1 MLSRFFID
9 RPIFAWVVALII
21 MLVGGIAITRLPIA
35 RYPVIAPP
43 SVNISASYPGASAQT
58 VEDSVTQIIE
68 QNMTALDGLL
78 YMDSTSDSAGNV
90 SISLT
95 FASGTNPDIA
105 QVQVQNRL
113 QQAVP
118 LLPQIVQLQGISV
131 SKSTGSFLLA
141 LGFVSEDGSMS
152 NGDISD
158 WLATNVIDAV
168 SRVEG
173 VGGVQLFGAKYAMR
187 VWLDADKL
195 NGYSLTPG
203 DITAAIQAQNAQISI
218 GQLGDAPSV
227 PGTQLNATITALGR
241 LHTPEQFGNIILR
254 SNSDGS
260 SLRLRDVARIEL
272 GLANYGFNVKYNGKS
287 ASGFAVNLATGAN
300 ALRTVAGVNELLHS
314 MEPQFPHGLRSV
326 SALDVTP
333 YVRKSIREVIKT
345 LLEAIGLVFIVM
357 LVFLQDLRAT
367 LIPTIAVPVVLMGT
381 FAALAVAGFS
391 INMLTMF
398 AVVLAIGLLVDDA
411 IVVVENVE
419 RLMVEEHLSPKE
431 ATRKSMDQIT
441 GALIGIA
448 TVLSAVFI
456 PMAFLTGSTGVIYR
470 QFSIT
475 IVSAMVLSVIVAV
488 VLTPALCATLLKP
501 AADGAHH
508 YNRGFFR
515 WFNRNF
521 DAGSR
526 RYQGVVGRMIAR
538 PWRYMLV
545 YLALA
550 SLMGLLFLRLPTAF
564 LPDEDQGYLFTLVQT
579 PVGSTLERTERA
591 LDKIEDYF
599 INHEQDA
606 VSSVFT
612 VAGFSFSG
620 SGQNAGIGFVLLKD
634 WEERKSAK
642 LGVQAVQGRA
652 FGALM
657 QIKDAM
663 AFAFAPPPVNELGNS
678 EGFDFYLK
686 DSLGQGHAALTAA
699 RNQFLF
705 AASKDKLL
713 ANVRPNGQE
722 DAPQFRLDVDA
733 QRATSLGLKMADVDD
748 TLAVAWGGRYIDD
761 FIDRGRVKHVIIQ
774 ADAPFRMVPEDFGR
788 WYVRNADGHMVSTS
802 SFATSHW
809 EYGSPRLERFNGAS
823 AMEINGQAAPGVSSG
838 EAMKEIQKLVAQ
850 LPKGYSIDWTGQSYQ
865 ERAAGA
871 QTPLLYSLSVIVVF
885 LCLAALYESWSI
897 PTAIL
902 LAVPLGVIG
911 AVIAS
916 TARGLERD
924 IYFQVA
930 MLTTIGLASKNA
942 ILIVEFA
949 KENVEHGQ
957 DVITATMHAV
967 RDRLRP
973 ILMTSLA
980 FGLGV
985 LPLAV
990 ATGAGAGAQ
999 RAIGTG
1005 VFGGM
1010 VAGTFLG
1017 IFFIP
1022 VFFVVVQHLFHSLP
1036 DEPAHTVSPSGT
1048 LVPAPSE
1055 GGPHVP

>member
-21 MLVGGIAITRLPIA
+21 MLIGGISITRLPIA

-90 SISLT
+90 SITLT

-131 SKSTGSFLLA
+131 SKSTGSQLMA
-141 LGFVSEDGSMS
+141 VGFVSEDGSMS
-152 NGDISD
+152 VGDIAD
-158 WLATNVIDAV
+158 WLATNVVDPV

-187 VWLDADKL
+187 IWLDADKL
-195 NGYSLTPG
+195 NGYGLTPA
-203 DITAAIQAQNAQISI
+203 DITSAIQAQNAQISI
-218 GQLGDAPSV
+218 GQLGDSPAV

-300 ALRTVAGVNELLHS
+300 ALRTATGVNELLHS
-314 MEPQFPHGLRSV
+314 MEPQFPHGLKSV

-381 FAALAVAGFS
+381 FAALATAGFS

-470 QFSIT
+470 QFSVT

-526 RYQGVVGRMIAR
+526 RYQGAVGRMIAR

-550 SLMGLLFLRLPTAF
+550 SIMGLLFLRLPTAF
-564 LPDEDQGYLFTLVQT
+564 LPDEDQGYLFTQVQT
-579 PVGSTLERTERA
+579 PVGSTMERTERA

-599 INHEQDA
+599 LNQEKDA
-606 VSSVFT
+606 VASVFT

-620 SGQNAGIGFVLLKD
+620 SGQNTGIGFVLLKD
-634 WEERKSAK
+634 WELRKSAK
-642 LGVQAVQGRA
+642 LGVQAMQGRA

-678 EGFDFYLK
+678 EGFDFYIK

-733 QRATSLGLKMADVDD
+733 QKATSLGLKMADVND

-788 WYVRNADGHMVSTS
+788 WYVRNSDGHMVSTA

-838 EAMKEIQKLVAQ
+838 EAMIEIQKIVGQ
-850 LPKGYSIDWTGQSYQ
+850 LP
-865 ERAAGA
+865 
-871 QTPLLYSLSVIVVF
+871 
-885 LCLAALYESWSI
+885 
-897 PTAIL
+897 
-902 LAVPLGVIG
+902 
-911 AVIAS
+911 
-916 TARGLERD
+916 
-924 IYFQVA
+924 
-930 MLTTIGLASKNA
+930 
-942 ILIVEFA
+942 
-949 KENVEHGQ
+949 
-957 DVITATMHAV
+957 
-967 RDRLRP
+967 
-973 ILMTSLA
+973 
-980 FGLGV
+980 
-985 LPLAV
+985 
-990 ATGAGAGAQ
+990 
-999 RAIGTG
+999 
-1005 VFGGM
+1005 
-1010 VAGTFLG
+1010 
-1017 IFFIP
+1017 
-1022 VFFVVVQHLFHSLP
+1022 
-1036 DEPAHTVSPSGT
+1036 
-1048 LVPAPSE
+1048 
-1055 GGPHVP
+1055 